1 MRVLHPAVAT
11 ALVGLLLV
19 GSQQLSGIPLA
30 AACLAAVAAAVAGAR
45 RRLLRMLRRSRF
57 LMLAIVVMFA
67 WFTPGQRLFAEP
79 GWLSPTFEGLLLA
92 AIHGGRLLIALALV
106 TLLLERLPAAELLQ
120 GLSTLARPLSVIG
133 WDADRLAV
141 RLSLVMQMVTES
153 SGRDWRRW
161 LDDEEDWATP
171 QTVAITA
178 HPFAACDAWALSL
191 VAVALA
197 CLVVVA

>member
-141 RLSLVMQMVTES
+141 RLSLVMRLATES
-153 SGRDWRRW
+153 SGQDWRRW
-161 LDDEEDWATP
+161 LDDADDTTMP
-171 QTVAITA
+171 QSVEISA
-178 HPFAACDAWALSL
+178 HPFGASDAWVMLL
-191 VAVALA
+191 VTAALA
-197 CLVVVA
+197 CLIVVA